1 MPLPSPRDGEDRA
14 TFIARFMASDAMQ
27 REYSSQKQ
35 RLAIAYDQWRAA
47 GHSAPRKS
55 VLKRYQ
61 G

>member
-1 MPLPSPRDGEDRA
+1 MPLPSPREGDDRA
-14 TFIARFMASDAMQ
+14 TFVQRFMASAEAQD
-27 REYSSQKQ
+27 EFPSQKQ
-35 RLAIAYDQWRAA
+35 RLAVAYSKWREA

>member
-1 MPLPSPRDGEDRA
+1 MPLPSPLDGDDRA
-14 TFIARFMASDAMQ
+14 AFVARFMSDEEAKEQ
-27 REYSSQKQ
+27 FPGQKH
-35 RLAIAYDQWRAA
+35 RLAIAYGQWREA